1 MKKKKRKK
9 QKEALTRKEKA
20 ELLILAVT
28 AISELIVALATL
40 LKD

>member
-1 MKKKKRKK
+1 MKKKRKK

-20 ELLILAVT
+20 ELLIDFVIAVSSMIT
-28 AISELIVALATL
+28 AMASL

>member
-1 MKKKKRKK
+1 MKKKRKK

-20 ELLILAVT
+20 ELLIDFVIAFSSMIT
-28 AISELIVALATL
+28 AMASL